1 MGDTEWSM
9 KEKSRAK
16 IGKAPIFWSTPF
28 PTMFENLFSPLNT
41 FLYGLGLGSVFLVLS
56 LLSHWKTQ
64 REFKRFKSHLTDKL
78 DLDAKQIQDI
88 NKERARLSQE
98 AENLRMQ
105 VARLNER
112 PDNKMQRELEILAR
126 AEKHMVINAPGFAPA
141 WEMAKSQALSQIENE
156 ERGLSFPQKIFRRLV
171 GTASTGQNVALP
183 GSASA
188 PAQKGQAS
196 AAVV

>member
-1 MGDTEWSM
+1 
-9 KEKSRAK
+9 
-16 IGKAPIFWSTPF
+16 
-28 PTMFENLFSPLNT
+28 MFENLFSPLNT

-78 DLDAKQIQDI
+78 DLEAKQIQDI

-156 ERGLSFPQKIFRRLV
+156 ERGLSLPQKIFRRLV

-183 GSASA
+183 ESASA